1 MKRKRIGII
10 VSGILVCCL
19 GVGFYLWNQKQPPGE
34 VVIDAKV
41 DGYDSLE
48 EIEDKV
54 SIIVKA
60 KKVSENPSMIRKN
73 GEENIRFTGTIGN
86 VEILEIY
93 KNTSGKDLKISDEI
107 PILENEAYNKA
118 KNVVYHVA
126 GYRKME
132 QDKEYM
138 LFLDYS
144 EDDGWY
150 VPCSAIWGKYP
161 LDANEMLLFQEKT
174 TRANYEEKGL
184 LDGIQKEVL
193 GKYGK

>member
-60 KKVSENPSMIRKN
+60 KKVSEKLLMRVWRDARPFFSS
-73 GEENIRFTGTIGN
+73 
-86 VEILEIY
+86 
-93 KNTSGKDLKISDEI
+93 NTVNQKDIKL
-107 PILENEAYNKA
+107 
-118 KNVVYHVA
+118 
-126 GYRKME
+126 
-132 QDKEYM
+132 
-138 LFLDYS
+138 
-144 EDDGWY
+144 
-150 VPCSAIWGKYP
+150 
-161 LDANEMLLFQEKT
+161 
-174 TRANYEEKGL
+174 
-184 LDGIQKEVL
+184 
-193 GKYGK
+193 

>member
-1 MKRKRIGII
+1 M
-10 VSGILVCCL
+10 
-19 GVGFYLWNQKQPPGE
+19 
-34 VVIDAKV
+34 IDAKV

-60 KKVSENPSMIRKN
+60 KKVPENPSMIRKN
-73 GEENIRFTGTIGN
+73 SEENIRFTGTIGN

-93 KNTSGKDLKISDEI
+93 KNTSGKNLKISDEI

-118 KNVVYHVA
+118 ENVVYHVA

-138 LFLDYS
+138 LFLEYS
-144 EDDGWY
+144 EDDSWY
-150 VPCSAIWGKYP
+150 VPCSAIWGDIHWMRMKCCS
-161 LDANEMLLFQEKT
+161 FKRRQ
-174 TRANYEEKGL
+174 RAQIMKKKGVWTES
-184 LDGIQKEVL
+184 K
-193 GKYGK
+193 KKC

>member
-1 MKRKRIGII
+1 MKQQRTRMII
-10 VSGILVCCL
+10 ASSVLVCCF
-19 GVGFYLWNQKQPPGE
+19 GVGFYLWNRNQPAGD

-48 EIEDKV
+48 EIEEKV

-60 KKVSENPSMIRKN
+60 KKVSEDPSMIRKN
-73 GEENIRFTGTIGN
+73 TEGNIRFTGTIGN

-93 KNTSGKDLKISDEI
+93 KDMSGKDLKVSDEL
-107 PILENEAYNKA
+107 PILENEAYNEA
-118 KNVVYHVA
+118 ENVVYHVA

-161 LDANEMLLFQEKT
+161 LDEKEALLFQE
-174 TRANYEEKGL
+174 TRQASEEGP
-184 LDGIQKEVL
+184 LDGIQEEVL
-193 GKYGK
+193 EKYRR